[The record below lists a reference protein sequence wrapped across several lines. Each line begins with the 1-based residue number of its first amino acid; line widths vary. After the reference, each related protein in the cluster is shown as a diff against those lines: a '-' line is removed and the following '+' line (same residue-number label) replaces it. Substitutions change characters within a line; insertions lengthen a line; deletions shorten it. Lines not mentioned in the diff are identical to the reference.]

1 MARTKRKKVATL
13 PLLVAIA
20 ISAVVLFL
28 AGELWIVTR
37 SDTGRLQ
44 FARRFGLV
52 EQAELTR
59 LVGRQVHRALDATG
73 VPPDSIRERVLEGGP
88 AGVRWRIGLVPGAS
102 TLQLNQ
108 AITHA
113 LEEAGGEV
121 LSGRERWDTANIQTV
136 TLLVGLPRRATHEL
150 VSVRPPRHEEP
161 GQRENA
167 RLALV
172 IYGFGD
178 DAAAADSFFALPAA
192 FAVAVVPGTR
202 AGGDLFEA
210 AHRREREVVL
220 QLPLEPVNYPQ
231 MNPGPGTLLVTMK
244 PSRIAGDV
252 KKWLDQAR
260 PVSAVSNHMG
270 SLATQDMT
278 VMTAVFRELRNA
290 HLPFVHMMPAAGAVC
305 RSLAAD
311 MGIAYDEPDAVLDSE
326 PRASDTKAL
335 DRRWKQI
342 LDEVQDRGQM
352 VVWVRATP
360 ATYKWLPRV
369 LDSKRLKDVDLVP
382 LAALIRRPAPV

>member
-1 MARTKRKKVATL
+1 
-13 PLLVAIA
+13 
-20 ISAVVLFL
+20 
-28 AGELWIVTR
+28 
-37 SDTGRLQ
+37 
-44 FARRFGLV
+44 
-52 EQAELTR
+52 
-59 LVGRQVHRALDATG
+59 
-73 VPPDSIRERVLEGGP
+73 
-88 AGVRWRIGLVPGAS
+88 
-102 TLQLNQ
+102 
-108 AITHA
+108 
-113 LEEAGGEV
+113 
-121 LSGRERWDTANIQTV
+121 
-136 TLLVGLPRRATHEL
+136 
-150 VSVRPPRHEEP
+150 
-161 GQRENA
+161 
-167 RLALV
+167 
-172 IYGFGD
+172 
-178 DAAAADSFFALPAA
+178 
-192 FAVAVVPGTR
+192 VVPGTR

-252 KKWLDQAR
+252 KRWLDQAR

>member
-1 MARTKRKKVATL
+1 MARSARKKSNVVR
-13 PLLVAIA
+13 PLVAIA
-20 ISAVVLFL
+20 IGALVLFVL
-28 AGELWIVTR
+28 GELWIVTR

-59 LVGRQVHRALDATG
+59 LVGRQIHHALEGAG
-73 VPPDSIRERVLEGGP
+73 VPADSVRERILESGP

-108 AITHA
+108 AISAA
-113 LEEAGGEV
+113 LEESGGEV
-121 LSGRERWDTANIQTV
+121 LSGRERWDTDNNQTV

-150 VSVRPPRHEEP
+150 VIVRPPRHDEP
-161 GQRENA
+161 GKRENA

-178 DAAAADSFFALPAA
+178 AAAAADSFFALPAA
-192 FAVAVVPGTR
+192 FAVAVVPGTK

-231 MNPGPGTLLVTMK
+231 VNPGPGTLLVTMK
-244 PSRIAGDV
+244 PARIAGDV
-252 KKWLDQAR
+252 RKWLDQAR

-290 HLPFVHMMPAAGAVC
+290 HMPFVHMMPAAGAVC

-311 MGIAYDEPDAVLDSE
+311 MGIAYDEPDAVLDGE

-335 DRRWKQI
+335 DRRWKEI
-342 LDEVQDRGQM
+342 LTELQERGQM

-360 ATYKWLPRV
+360 TTYKWLPRV
-369 LDSKRLKDVDLVP
+369 LDSKRLKEVDLVP
-382 LAALIRRPAPV
+382 LTALIRKPAPA